1 MDAAD
6 VQLDLTSSQISNT
19 RLIDV
24 SMFATTLMS
33 SSVEMEK
40 RAYRWRT
47 AQIALWQKKLLPITC
62 NLIKSLQKEKK
73 LLPKKKS
80 NRKFKTLIQ
89 EIRT

>member
-24 SMFATTLMS
+24 SMYATTLMS

-47 AQIALWQKKLLPITC
+47 AQIALWQKKLFPITC

-73 LLPKKKS
+73 LLPEKKIKPKVQNINS
-80 NRKFKTLIQ
+80 GD
-89 EIRT
+89 

>member
-24 SMFATTLMS
+24 SMYATTLMS
-33 SSVEMEK
+33 SSVEKEK

-47 AQIALWQKKLLPITC
+47 AQIALWQKKLFQITC
-62 NLIKSLQKEKK
+62 NFKFINNKTHKEKNFY
-73 LLPKKKS
+73 PKK
-80 NRKFKTLIQ
+80 
-89 EIRT
+89 

>member
-24 SMFATTLMS
+24 SMYATTLMS
-33 SSVEMEK
+33 SSVEKEK

-47 AQIALWQKKLLPITC
+47 AQIALRQKKLFSTSC
-62 NLIKSLQKEKK
+62 NFKFINNKTHKEKK
-73 LLPKKKS
+73 LLPKKINQTKS
-80 NRKFKTLIQ
+80 SKH
-89 EIRT
+89 

>member
-24 SMFATTLMS
+24 SMYATTLMS
-33 SSVEMEK
+33 SSAEMEK

-47 AQIALWQKKLLPITC
+47 ALIALCHKKLFSITC
-62 NLIKSLQKEKK
+62 N
-73 LLPKKKS
+73 
-80 NRKFKTLIQ
+80 
-89 EIRT
+89 